1 LFIDFVNTP
10 MKIPKIHFR
19 FFQMPFWDRI
29 IEIMGFAAL
38 VLLWIMTYH
47 FQHIG
52 ADLMPE
58 DYDFFQ
64 NPSEFWAS
72 KMTYS
77 IPVIATIFYL
87 GITLY
92 NTKTRYTDYPIIE
105 DPEKAEKLSQI
116 NQKLWRWLKFM
127 LILMFLLIEYFSF
140 QSGSGFG
147 TGVPKWYMVAF
158 PLMLFGPVIYFFIE
172 FSQNQLE

>member
-1 LFIDFVNTP
+1 
-10 MKIPKIHFR
+10 MKVPKIRLFFFR
-19 FFQMPFWDRI
+19 INFWDRI
-29 IEIMGFAAL
+29 IEILGFSAL
-38 VLLWIMTYH
+38 VILWVMTYH
-47 FQHIG
+47 YQHLG
-52 ADLMPE
+52 AELMPE

-64 NPSEFWAS
+64 NPSEYWAS

-77 IPVIATIFYL
+77 IPVIATILYL
-87 GITLY
+87 GITIY
-92 NTKTRYTDYPIIE
+92 NTKTRYTDYPINE
-105 DPEKAEKLSQI
+105 NPEKAEKLSQI

-140 QSGSGFG
+140 HSGSGFG
-147 TGVPKWYMVAF
+147 TGVPKWFMVAF